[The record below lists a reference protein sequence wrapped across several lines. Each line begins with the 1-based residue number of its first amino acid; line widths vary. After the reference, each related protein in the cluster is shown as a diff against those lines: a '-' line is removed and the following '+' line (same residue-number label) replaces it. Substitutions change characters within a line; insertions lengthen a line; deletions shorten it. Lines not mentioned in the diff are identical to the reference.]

1 MSEGALDLLVMR
13 SCSTFKNLCAVLYDV
28 QNLLT
33 FARNRRSPFEPHLR
47 QTLTQYKQITSFGK
61 CLGGNCL
68 LRPGRTGRRP
78 PPTSPSGDV
87 SVCIVEPSSPFCASH
102 SCRRDACVPVP
113 AFQSV
118 FRYNPCH
125 SHGDLLSASK
135 RRRRC
140 QKSLPRT
147 GKREV
152 PRLRHRNDRA

>member
-68 LRPGRTGRRP
+68 LRPGRTGKAPRPQHRRQAMSECGLSNHHRLFVLR
-78 PPTSPSGDV
+78 THAG
-87 SVCIVEPSSPFCASH
+87 
-102 SCRRDACVPVP
+102 RTP
-113 AFQSV
+113 AFQSLRSSRFFDTILV
-118 FRYNPCH
+118 ILY
-125 SHGDLLSASK
+125 GDLLSASK

-140 QKSLPRT
+140 QKSLP
-147 GKREV
+147 
-152 PRLRHRNDRA
+152 